1 MVALLNMSC
10 CAPIGCIQNRF
21 FNTYWD
27 APEFAFPGWYL
38 TFVGVSMALALI
50 ATALLITAGAA
61 LIACH
66 PASRKL
72 HLLYACLMVGLSA
85 ADALIVW
92 VGLGAAVVPGDLHA
106 SLSIG
111 AFIGLIWAT
120 VYPVFLLCWFA
131 RRGVRSEVTSWA
143 EARRQGKRPA

>member
-1 MVALLNMSC
+1 MVGLLNVPC

-21 FNTYWD
+21 FNPDLAGTEL
-27 APEFAFPGWYL
+27 PFPGWYL
-38 TFVGVSMALALI
+38 PVVGVSMALALI
-50 ATALLITAGAA
+50 ATALLITAGAM

-72 HLLYACLMVGLSA
+72 HVLYACLMVGLSA
-85 ADALIVW
+85 ADALVVW
-92 VGLGAAVVPGDLHA
+92 VGLGATAVPADLHA

-111 AFIGLIWAT
+111 AFIGLVWGTI
-120 VYPVFLLCWFA
+120 YPVFLLCWFA
-131 RRGVRSEVTSWA
+131 RRGVRREVTSWA